1 MLLGFIIA
9 YVAYQVCSWQ
19 DKTFDE
25 ASVRIRRSAYTSK
38 YLKAGRVFR
47 D

>member
-1 MLLGFIIA
+1 MLPIKYVLGRT
-9 YVAYQVCSWQ
+9 
-19 DKTFDE
+19 KTFDE